1 MTEETKEVL
10 TTTTEAPVIAAEGDA
25 KQKNVK
31 KQFKRD
37 ETPVEELFDLTKP
50 LVRVRASRTISRGI
64 RLCSFLRNGQQ
75 SAASMSMPT
84 SICFCC

>member
-10 TTTTEAPVIAAEGDA
+10 TTTEAPVIAAEGDT

-75 SAASMSMPT
+75 SAAPMSMPT